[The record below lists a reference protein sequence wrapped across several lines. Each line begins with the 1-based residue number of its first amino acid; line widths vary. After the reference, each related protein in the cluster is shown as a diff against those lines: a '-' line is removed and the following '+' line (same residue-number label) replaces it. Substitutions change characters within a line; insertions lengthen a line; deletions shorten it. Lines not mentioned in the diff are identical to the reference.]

1 MKNSCLAGII
11 LVVLFCHSCFSDNEN
26 DAKKADR
33 SKFSPAAILPKSQP
47 VKRIKGQVLYLPIYS
62 AIPHNEGSGQYALS
76 AFMAVHNTDFH
87 NRITIKYVYYF
98 DTEGNLV
105 KDFTDAQSIAINP
118 LATKHFF
125 IPESDESGIGANF
138 IIAWQ
143 SDSLVNEPLIESVMT
158 GLSNGQG
165 VSFSSSGKVLSE
177 IVK

>member
-1 MKNSCLAGII
+1 MVKKLQPVWFVFLIVC
-11 LVVLFCHSCFSDNEN
+11 CYSCFSDDKGEL
-26 DAKKADR
+26 KQADR
-33 SKFSPAAILPKSQP
+33 GKFAPAAILPQSEP
-47 VKRIKGQVLYLPIYS
+47 VKRVRGQVLYLPVYS
-62 AIPHNEGSGQYALS
+62 AIPHNEGASQFALS

-105 KDFTDAQSIAINP
+105 KDFTEAKSVSINP

-125 IPESDESGIGANF
+125 ISESDNSGIGANF

-143 SDSLVNEPLIESVMT
+143 ADSLVNEPLIESVMT

-165 VSFSSSGKVLSE
+165 VSFLSSGKVLSE
-177 IVK
+177 IK